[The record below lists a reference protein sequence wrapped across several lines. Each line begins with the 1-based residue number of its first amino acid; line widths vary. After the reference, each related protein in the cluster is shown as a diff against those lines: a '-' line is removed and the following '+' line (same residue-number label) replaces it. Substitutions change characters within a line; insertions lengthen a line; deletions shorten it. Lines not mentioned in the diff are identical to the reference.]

1 VKVEV
6 DREVIMSER
15 RIVDLTGMKCPGPIV
30 ELNAR
35 IRQVADGGE
44 LEVRSD
50 DPAFEL
56 DVKAWCR
63 RTRHELLELD
73 SAGGIIRASIRRK
86 A

>member
-1 VKVEV
+1 
-6 DREVIMSER
+6 MNER
-15 RIVDLTGMKCPGPIV
+15 KIVDLTGMKCPGPIV

-35 IRQVADGGE
+35 IRQLGEGGE
-44 LEVRSD
+44 LEARSD

-63 RTRHELLELD
+63 RTGHVLLELH
-73 SAGGIIRASIRRK
+73 STGGIIHASIRRK